1 VRLRCFA
8 AGGLHF
14 WCTSQSLFLL
24 THSSPF
30 PSNHRE
36 SLSLEQRGEQLRIGL
51 PELRGWGA
59 SVDEGHVAQA
69 VVGEDNAAQ
78 PLVDALD
85 GALFRKQVSALH
97 SWREWGC
104 WAHVAALRVGCVQP

>member
-1 VRLRCFA
+1 MA
-8 AGGLHF
+8 A
-14 WCTSQSLFLL
+14 
-24 THSSPF
+24 
-30 PSNHRE
+30 RE
-36 SLSLEQRGEQLRIGL
+36 SLTPEQRIEQLRVSV
-51 PELRGWGA
+51 PELRHWAGC
-59 SVDEGHVAQA
+59 VDDGHVPQPA
-69 VVGEDNAAQ
+69 VPEGEEHSPQ

>member
-1 VRLRCFA
+1 MRTTPPFSLYSLRP
-8 AGGLHF
+8 
-14 WCTSQSLFLL
+14 
-24 THSSPF
+24 SSIL
-30 PSNHRE
+30 RE
-36 SLSLEQRGEQLRIGL
+36 SLSPEQRGEQLRIGV
-51 PELRGWGA
+51 PELRAWGG
-59 SVDEGHVAQA
+59 SVDEGHLPQA
-69 VVGEDNAAQ
+69 AVPEGEDHPPQ